1 MNRNILTGVAAL
13 TLAAAMLTGCKEE
26 VTPGGAGN
34 GRIALDID
42 LDASPLTG
50 KNPAVSR
57 AAGEIKAPVT
67 ADELKLTLKA
77 SDDRD
82 FTKTW
87 ESLAQFDATELIPVG
102 TYTLEATYGDATS
115 EGWGKPYYYGVADLR
130 VRNEQTTDVSM
141 TVALANSII
150 ALKYTDTFKDY
161 MQKYSAT
168 VHSEGGGYFEYDET
182 SADELYIL
190 PGVATIDVT
199 VTKPDGTE
207 GTVEAARFTAM
218 PRYRHTVTIDVNNG
232 EVGKEFLTL
241 TFDDTLDNE
250 EFTIDISDDIFSA
263 SAPELT
269 PVGFNAGDELAFV
282 ETVGITPGPKAN
294 IVARGKIGSVTLT
307 TSSAALLAAGWPAEV
322 DLAAPSAADK
332 AKLQELGLNT
342 LGVWNSPDVMG
353 VVDFSGV
360 LPKISY
366 VEGDD
371 NVSTFTL
378 AVTDRAKKTCEP
390 LSFSVKVEKLDLT
403 LVSGAIETAGE
414 MTVQVRYNG
423 GDLRDNVKFFA
434 RNGSGAGTSDAVA
447 DPLTIASATPSA
459 SNPSLWDVVLKGSFI
474 TLDKSVNIF
483 ARSGDIKTADLLV
496 KVPAMRIVEEANNA
510 FATHADLTVNYYDA
524 DVAANSGDARIYIST
539 DGGSSFTAASATA
552 KAPRRSRAAEKT
564 VVYTITGLTPT
575 TAYTAYV
582 QIGDDRT
589 AMTTFTTEAAA
600 QLPNAGMED
609 WYQED
614 VYTNTQW
621 SLGTTGMTDI
631 KRWFPNAN
639 GESYWATRN
648 PMTTG
653 QTSGTTCYYTSYS
666 GTIAVNGTSGKAAEI
681 STLGF
686 GEGTT
691 YAHTSSG
698 KNGSP
703 KKKIAGMLFTG
714 DYAVNGDNEEITL
727 GKPFTSRPSSISFNY
742 KFAPVNSES
751 FQAYIVIENRDNGT
765 VTELGRGE
773 FTSSESISSF
783 TNKTI
788 DITYSN
794 TILKA
799 THITVVFESSTAGS
813 NVKVLSVQGSKN
825 ALNGYSDSKYVGS
838 VLTID
843 DIVLNY

>member
-82 FTKTW
+82 YTKTW

-150 ALKYTDTFKDY
+150 AIKYTDTFKDY

-182 SADELYIL
+182 SSDELYIL

-360 LPKISY
+360 LPNISY

-582 QIGDDRT
+582 QIGDDHT

-609 WYQED
+609 I
-614 VYTNTQW
+614 V
-621 SLGTTGMTDI
+621 TT
-631 KRWFPNAN
+631 AN
-639 GESYWATRN
+639 GKNWERWEVNGWATYN

-653 QTSGTTCYYTSYS
+653 NTGTRNSTAYVNRSGTARTTDKHSGEYAVELRTIGWGSGNGAYGTINDSNPKYITKGMLYLGESPTSYS
-666 GTIAVNGTSGKAAEI
+666 ELEQQAVKGI
-681 STLGF
+681 
-686 GEGTT
+686 
-691 YAHTSSG
+691 
-698 KNGSP
+698 
-703 KKKIAGMLFTG
+703 
-714 DYAVNGDNEEITL
+714 
-727 GKPFTSRPSSISFNY
+727 PFASRPSGITFWY
-742 KFAPVNSES
+742 KYSHKNSADYGGATIWVKDS
-751 FQAYIVIENRDNGT
+751 NGSVIATGNIENLNATNYTEVSIPLTYIDNAPKAASIYVEFSSSAHPNWNTRSKDWFT
-765 VTELGRGE
+765 VPPFGNMSDGK
-773 FTSSESISSF
+773 F
-783 TNKTI
+783 
-788 DITYSN
+788 
-794 TILKA
+794 
-799 THITVVFESSTAGS
+799 
-813 NVKVLSVQGSKN
+813 QGSS
-825 ALNGYSDSKYVGS
+825 LF
-838 VLTID
+838 ID

>member
-82 FTKTW
+82 YTKTW

-150 ALKYTDTFKDY
+150 AIKYTDTFKDY

-182 SADELYIL
+182 SSDELYIL

-360 LPKISY
+360 LPNISY

-609 WYQED
+609 I
-614 VYTNTQW
+614 V
-621 SLGTTGMTDI
+621 TT
-631 KRWFPNAN
+631 AN
-639 GESYWATRN
+639 GKNWERWEVNGWATYN

-653 QTSGTTCYYTSYS
+653 NTGTRNSTAYVNRSGTARTTDKHSGEYAVELRTIGWGSGNGAYGTINDSNPKYITKGMLYLGESPTSYS
-666 GTIAVNGTSGKAAEI
+666 ELEQQAVKGI
-681 STLGF
+681 
-686 GEGTT
+686 
-691 YAHTSSG
+691 
-698 KNGSP
+698 
-703 KKKIAGMLFTG
+703 
-714 DYAVNGDNEEITL
+714 
-727 GKPFTSRPSSISFNY
+727 PFASRPSGITFWY
-742 KFAPVNSES
+742 KYSHKNSADYGGATIWVKDS
-751 FQAYIVIENRDNGT
+751 NGSVIATGNIENLNATNYTEVSIPLTYIDNAPKAASIYVEFSSSAHPNWNTRSKDWFT
-765 VTELGRGE
+765 VPPFGNMSDGK
-773 FTSSESISSF
+773 F
-783 TNKTI
+783 
-788 DITYSN
+788 
-794 TILKA
+794 
-799 THITVVFESSTAGS
+799 
-813 NVKVLSVQGSKN
+813 QGSS
-825 ALNGYSDSKYVGS
+825 LF
-838 VLTID
+838 ID